1 MTVKNFGIA
10 TIENITEM
18 IVETAEKNNVIV
30 DISNFVQDAYS
41 FAMDCHNN
49 QIVDQHPGCKMFLK
63 NYYDAIA
70 LVERY
75 VPATN
80 PAFNR
85 FFAVIFMT
93 AHEYL
98 AKQLPPSECYYGYLS
113 NIYGFALHSVE
124 YRTHRTYIYMQ
135 CNLELRRWFPN

>member
-1 MTVKNFGIA
+1 MTVKNLAIV
-10 TIENITEM
+10 TIENITKM
-18 IVETAEKNNVIV
+18 IVEVSEKNNVVV
-30 DISNFVQDAYS
+30 DISNFVRDAYS

-49 QIVDQHPGCKMFLK
+49 QVVDQLSGCKIFLK

-80 PAFNR
+80 PAFNQ
-85 FFAVIFMT
+85 FFAVVFMT

-98 AKQLPPSECYYGYLS
+98 AKRLLPSECYYGYLS
-113 NIYGFALHSVE
+113 NIYLFALRTAE
-124 YRTHRTYIYMQ
+124 YRTHRTYIDIQ
-135 CNLELRRWFPN
+135 CNLELKRWFKN